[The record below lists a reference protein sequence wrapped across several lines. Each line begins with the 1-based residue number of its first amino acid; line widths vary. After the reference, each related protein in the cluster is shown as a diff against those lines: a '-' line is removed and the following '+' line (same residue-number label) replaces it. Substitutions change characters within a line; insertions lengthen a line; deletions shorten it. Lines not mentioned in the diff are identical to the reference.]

1 MKESLAL
8 KNKGFWVSPCLL
20 RQWRLQQAELPVDT
34 MLPSTGSPQN
44 LPASML
50 SASTLPRGGSQYLS
64 ESCCDSSGS
73 FVSGAT
79 LTICC

>member
-20 RQWRLQQAELPVDT
+20 LQWRLQQAEFPVDR
-34 MLPSTGSPQN
+34 MLASSGSPQN

-50 SASTLPRGGSQYLS
+50 PASTLPCGLPWSAATSQSPAVTPQGLLS
-64 ESCCDSSGS
+64 AEQ
-73 FVSGAT
+73 
-79 LTICC
+79 L